1 MADQPVV
8 IQRQEAERRL
18 MRRASEDEAFR
29 ALLLGDPKAALK
41 QELGAGLDPQVGRR
55 RH

>member
-1 MADQPVV
+1 MADQMEPNP
-8 IQRQEAERRL
+8 RQVSEQRL

-29 ALLLGDPKAALK
+29 ALLLSDPKAALK